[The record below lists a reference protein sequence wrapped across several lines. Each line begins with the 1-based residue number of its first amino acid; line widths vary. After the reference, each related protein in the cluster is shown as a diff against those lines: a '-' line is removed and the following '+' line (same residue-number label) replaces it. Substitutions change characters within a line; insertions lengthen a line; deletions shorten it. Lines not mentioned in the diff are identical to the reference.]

1 VFLPYARV
9 LHTPGVRSLYVA
21 GVLGAL
27 APSMVTPGVLL
38 LVGHASG
45 SLARAGLASGA
56 LAVGNGVD
64 LVVQGLVAVAGLAG
78 CLVPAVLTGVRRLL
92 PEAVAR
98 ATGRPPTRCWPV
110 PSRRT
115 YATSGRVISGDRRC
129 SARLGPVRGT
139 VLQVATAV
147 PAWRSST
154 SRTRCGVVMR

>member
-1 VFLPYARV
+1 VFLPHARV
-9 LHTPGVRSLYVA
+9 LRTPGVRSLYVA

-78 CLVPAVLTGVRRLL
+78 CLVPAVLTGLRRLL
-92 PEAVAR
+92 PEAVA
-98 ATGRPPTRCWPV
+98 T
-110 PSRRT
+110 
-115 YATSGRVISGDRRC
+115 GDRPAAYALLAG
-129 SARLGPVRGT
+129 S
-139 VLQVATAV
+139 V
-147 PAWRSST
+147 PPDLRDVGSGHQ
-154 SRTRCGVVMR
+154 R